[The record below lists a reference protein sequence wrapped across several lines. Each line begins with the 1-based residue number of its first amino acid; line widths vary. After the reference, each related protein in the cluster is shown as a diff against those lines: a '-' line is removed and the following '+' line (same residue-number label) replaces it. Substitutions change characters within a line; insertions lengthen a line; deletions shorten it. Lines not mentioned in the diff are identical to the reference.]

1 LILGCN
7 WVYRVFNQSDYGGGA
22 VFTYMGVIMA
32 TSIST
37 THTVM
42 LLDDHE
48 MVRQGIELGL
58 SKEADL
64 AVIGSFGTGREL
76 LEALKQRPADVV
88 VMDFIL
94 APSDSDG
101 LSLIQVLHRRFSTCR
116 LLIVCSHYTPAIVS
130 LSLKAGC
137 RGIMGKSQNLTE
149 LITAIRTVAQGRIY
163 LQLCMVPALQGV
175 QSVLEGGKIKSET
188 DFSIPLRFNECL
200 TPKEQEVLRCFLDG
214 MSVNSIAQKFSRS
227 ASTISTQKQSA
238 YRKLGIRNDSELF
251 KFTHQFGQLG

>member
-1 LILGCN
+1 
-7 WVYRVFNQSDYGGGA
+7 
-22 VFTYMGVIMA
+22 MA
-32 TSIST
+32 TSRRT

-58 SKEADL
+58 SAAADIQ
-64 AVIGSFGTGREL
+64 VIGSFGSGREL
-76 LEALKQRPADVV
+76 LEALARRLADVV
-88 VMDFIL
+88 VMDFVL
-94 APSDSDG
+94 APSEADG
-101 LSLIQVLHRRFSTCR
+101 LNLIQALNRRFNTCR
-116 LLIVCSHYTPAIVS
+116 ALILASHYTPATVS

-137 RGIMGKSQNLTE
+137 WGILGKTQNLKE

-163 LQLCMVPALQGV
+163 LQPCMMPTLQDN
-175 QSVLEGGKIKSET
+175 QSMMNNANPGANT
-188 DFSIPLRFNECL
+188 PLRMNAGL

-214 MSVNSIAQKFSRS
+214 MSVNSIAAKFSRS

-251 KFTHQFGQLG
+251 KFTQQFGQPK

>member
-1 LILGCN
+1 
-7 WVYRVFNQSDYGGGA
+7 
-22 VFTYMGVIMA
+22 M
-32 TSIST
+32 ST

-64 AVIGSFGTGREL
+64 AVIGSFGTGKEL
-76 LEALKQRPADVV
+76 LEALTRRLADVV

-101 LSLIQVLHRRFSTCR
+101 LSLIEALHRRFSTCR
-116 LLIVCSHYTPAIVS
+116 LLIVCSHYTPATVS

-137 RGIMGKSQNLTE
+137 RGIMGKTQNLTE

-175 QSVLEGGKIKSET
+175 QSVLEEGKIKSDR
-188 DFSIPLRFNECL
+188 DFSTPLQFNECL

-214 MSVNSIAQKFSRS
+214 MSVNPLRQSFLEVQVRS
-227 ASTISTQKQSA
+227 V
-238 YRKLGIRNDSELF
+238 RKNNPPIENWGSGTTVNCSSLLTSSENSGS
-251 KFTHQFGQLG
+251 QP

>member
-1 LILGCN
+1 M
-7 WVYRVFNQSDYGGGA
+7 SKA
-22 VFTYMGVIMA
+22 VFTYTGFSMS
-32 TSIST
+32 TSISNMY
-37 THTVM
+37 TVM

-58 SKEADL
+58 NKEGDFD
-64 AVIGSFGTGREL
+64 VIGSFGTGRDL
-76 LEALKQRPADVV
+76 LEALSRRPADVV

-101 LSLIQVLHRRFSTCR
+101 LSLLQALNRRFGKCR
-116 LLIVCSHYTPAIVS
+116 PLIVCSHYTPATVS

-137 RGIMGKSQNLTE
+137 WGILGKTQNLSE

-163 LQLCMVPALQGV
+163 LQPCMVPALQGMH
-175 QSVLEGGKIKSET
+175 SVIDVANVKKKVDLSSSLE
-188 DFSIPLRFNECL
+188 LNACL

-214 MSVNSIAQKFSRS
+214 MSVNSIAAKFSRS

-238 YRKLGIRNDSELF
+238 YRKLGISSDSELF
-251 KFTHQFGQLG
+251 KFSHQFG

>member
-1 LILGCN
+1 
-7 WVYRVFNQSDYGGGA
+7 
-22 VFTYMGVIMA
+22 MP
-32 TSIST
+32 TSTSNMY
-37 THTVM
+37 TVM

-64 AVIGSFGTGREL
+64 TVIGTFGTGREL
-76 LEALKQRPADVV
+76 LDALARRPADVV

-94 APSDSDG
+94 APSDNDG
-101 LSLIQVLHRRFSTCR
+101 LSLIQALNRRFSRCR
-116 LLIVCSHYTPAIVS
+116 PLIVCSHYTPATVS

-137 RGIMGKSQNLTE
+137 WGILGKTQNLTE

-163 LQLCMVPALQGV
+163 LQPCMVPALQGI
-175 QSVLEGGKIKSET
+175 QSVLDVANMKSKMDVST
-188 DFSIPLRFNECL
+188 SMQLNACL

-214 MSVNSIAQKFSRS
+214 MSVNSIAAKFSRS

-238 YRKLGIRNDSELF
+238 YRKLGIRSDSELF
-251 KFTHQFGQLG
+251 KFTHQFRGAG